1 MNEFHQCVRIFR
13 STFGLISL
21 KRKERK
27 EERKRKKN
35 SMENNWR
42 FNYSFETIRRNRKK
56 SGKGRDTK
64 LRSDET

>member
-1 MNEFHQCVRIFR
+1 MNEFHQCIRIFR

-21 KRKERK
+21 EKKERK
-27 EERKRKKN
+27 EERKKN
-35 SMENNWR
+35 SMESNWC